1 LAARQ
6 GDGRE
11 SLFVFSMRILVDS
24 RVRRNNRCMHR
35 GLQRA
40 PITFPSREIHSL
52 SLSSP
57 GKIILQIPAMSLG
70 LFQKQ

>member
-1 LAARQ
+1 
-6 GDGRE
+6 
-11 SLFVFSMRILVDS
+11 
-24 RVRRNNRCMHR
+24 MHR

-40 PITFPSREIHSL
+40 PITSPSREIHSL